1 MRKSTIL
8 PRDAG
13 SVQPR
18 ILIGVVAAV
27 ALVVGG
33 WALLRRDTV
42 PSPLVPLRILENY
55 PHDRDAFTQGLL
67 FQDGVLVE
75 STGRKGQSSLR
86 KVEVATGNVLER
98 VTLDAD
104 LFAEGLALA
113 GDTLV
118 QLTWKAGRAL
128 KYRWPGLERAGEWA
142 YEGEGWGL
150 TFDGKRFVMSD
161 GSSVLQFRDP
171 KDFRVLGRITVRDGE
186 LEVRFLNELEW
197 VRGEIWAN
205 VWHSDK
211 VMCIDPDTG
220 RVLRRLDGARLRKR
234 VGGAASGDMTLNGIA
249 WDEKGERVF
258 MTGKLW
264 PQLFLVSE

>member
-8 PRDAG
+8 ARRSG
-13 SVQPR
+13 EVQGR
-18 ILIGVVAAV
+18 ILVGVAAAAVLVVA
-27 ALVVGG
+27 G
-33 WALLRRDTV
+33 WALLRRDAP

-67 FQDGVLVE
+67 YHEGFLIE

-86 KVEVATGNVLER
+86 KIEIATGKILKR
-98 VTLDAD
+98 VPLDAD

-128 KYRWPGLERAGEWA
+128 KYRWPSLARAGEWT

-150 TFDGKRFVMSD
+150 TFDGKRFIMSD
-161 GSSVLQFRDP
+161 GSSVLQFRDG
-171 KDFRVLGRITVRDGE
+171 KDFHVTGRVTVRDGD

-197 VRGEIWAN
+197 MEGEVWAN

-211 VMCIDPDTG
+211 VMCIDPKTG

-234 VGGAASGDMTLNGIA
+234 VGGAASGEMTMNGIA
-249 WDEKGERVF
+249 WDARGDRVF

>member
-1 MRKSTIL
+1 MIL
-8 PRDAG
+8 SRDAG
-13 SVQPR
+13 AVQSR
-18 ILIGVVAAV
+18 IAVGTTVAILLVVA
-27 ALVVGG
+27 G
-33 WALLRRDTV
+33 WALLRHDTP

-67 FQDGVLVE
+67 FHDGVLLE

-86 KVEVATGNVLER
+86 KVEIATGKVLEK
-98 VTLDAD
+98 VPVDAD

-128 KYRWPGLERAGEWA
+128 KYRWPNLERAGEWA

-150 TFDGKRFVMSD
+150 TFDGERFIMSD
-161 GSSVLQFRDP
+161 GSSSLQFRDP
-171 KDFRVLGRITVRDGE
+171 EDFRVLGRITVRDGD

-211 VMCIDPDTG
+211 VMCIDPESG
-220 RVLRRLDGARLRKR
+220 RVLRRLDGAKLRKR
-234 VGGAASGDMTLNGIA
+234 VGGSASGDMTFNGIA
-249 WDEKGERVF
+249 WDKTGERVF

-264 PQLFLVSE
+264 PQLFVVSE